1 MLETNLNLSSR
12 DCLLCTQGRIVQ
24 GEIGKTEVGRRETMG
39 GAGTLW
45 PYTAVFSMVHI
56 VPSLAF
62 LTLLV
67 YACCQ
72 WYQKQSHDATVIL
85 PDSHTAR
92 QQHS

>member
-24 GEIGKTEVGRRETMG
+24 GEIGKTEVGRREMMG

>member
-24 GEIGKTEVGRRETMG
+24 GEIGKTEVGRREMMG

-56 VPSLAF
+56 VTSLAL
-62 LTLLV
+62 LTLLL
-67 YACCQ
+67 Q
-72 WYQKQSHDATVIL
+72 L
-85 PDSHTAR
+85 PVVPEAVP
-92 QQHS
+92 